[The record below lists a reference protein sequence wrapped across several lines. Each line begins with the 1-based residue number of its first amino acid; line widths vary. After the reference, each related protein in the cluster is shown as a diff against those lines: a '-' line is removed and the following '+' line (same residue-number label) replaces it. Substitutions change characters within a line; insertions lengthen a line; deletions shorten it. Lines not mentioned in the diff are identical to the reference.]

1 MRVRRARLDEAG
13 ILLGMEREEIG
24 TFSLK
29 QLSSFLT
36 SGAVALV
43 AEEEGDLKGFV
54 LALIKER
61 EDARVYILTVR
72 QDARRRGVGMLL
84 MGALEE
90 ELRRLGIRRCHLEVR
105 ASNLAARQLYSK
117 LWYEEVG
124 LLKNYYGGE
133 DGMKMAKGL

>member
-1 MRVRRARLDEAG
+1 MRVRQARLDEAG

-54 LALIKER
+54 LALINGR

-72 QDARRRGVGMLL
+72 QDTRRRGVGMLL

-105 ASNLAARQLYSK
+105 ASNMAARKLYRK

-124 LLKNYYGGE
+124 LLKNYYEGE